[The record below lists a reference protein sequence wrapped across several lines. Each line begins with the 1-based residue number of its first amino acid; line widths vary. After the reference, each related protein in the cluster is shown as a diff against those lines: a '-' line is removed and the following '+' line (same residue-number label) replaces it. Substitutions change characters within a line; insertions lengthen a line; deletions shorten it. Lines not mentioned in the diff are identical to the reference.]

1 MEKWERKGFLKLN
14 AALQQVRQDQR
25 DVIKTKDYRH
35 LQALDK
41 KEFRK
46 DQINLL
52 KEFLLTKKLEGC
64 SMITLR
70 DYHDKIMKLID
81 WTDKDLR
88 ELTTKDIRTYL
99 YQYQED
105 RKVSR
110 STLDGMRLVISTFYT
125 FMENEDII
133 SKNPV
138 RRIHKIKY
146 DEIVRPPFS
155 DEELETIRKTTTNIR
170 DLAIVDLLYSSGMR
184 IGECVSLNIK
194 DMNFAEREVIVY
206 GKGGKERICYFN
218 ARTKI
223 EILEYLQSR
232 VDQEPALFVSRNYPY
247 NRLKKGG
254 VEHMLKKIEE
264 KTGIQSIHPHRF
276 RRTLATNLL
285 DKGMSLEQ
293 VQRIL
298 GHKKIE
304 TTLIYANVNQSVT
317 KMNHQ
322 KFTC

>member
-41 KEFRK
+41 KQFRK

-64 SMITLR
+64 SMRTLR

-264 KTGIQSIHPHRF
+264 KTGIQRIHPHRF

>member
-264 KTGIQSIHPHRF
+264 KTGITTMTADDPMTAVAIGTGQYI
-276 RRTLATNLL
+276 
-285 DKGMSLEQ
+285 EY
-293 VQRIL
+293 L
-298 GHKKIE
+298 G
-304 TTLIYANVNQSVT
+304 T
-317 KMNHQ
+317 K
-322 KFTC
+322 

>member
-64 SMITLR
+64 SMRTLR

-264 KTGIQSIHPHRF
+264 KTGIQRIHPHRF

-285 DKGMSLEQ
+285 DKGMNLEQ

>member
-64 SMITLR
+64 SMRTLR
-70 DYHDKIMKLID
+70 DYHDKIMRLID

-264 KTGIQSIHPHRF
+264 KTGIQRIHPHRF

>member
-64 SMITLR
+64 SMRTLR
-70 DYHDKIMKLID
+70 DYHDKIMRLID

-206 GKGGKERICYFN
+206 GKGGKEGICYFN

-264 KTGIQSIHPHRF
+264 KTGIQRIHPHRF

>member
-64 SMITLR
+64 SMRTLR

-298 GHKKIE
+298 GHKKIA

-317 KMNHQ
+317 KLIYQ
-322 KFTC
+322 

>member
-1 MEKWERKGFLKLN
+1 MN

-64 SMITLR
+64 SMRTLR

>member
-1 MEKWERKGFLKLN
+1 MN

-64 SMITLR
+64 SMRTLR

-206 GKGGKERICYFN
+206 GKGGKERICHVN